1 MAFGSISGL
10 VESVLDSLLRGS
22 SMVQLLSCHSRF
34 FFMVLGTSILSY
46 AGCNQ
51 QRESAIPDRPTRPEE
66 TVAVITPSAI
76 VEDTARENAK
86 EERLSQSFYTVE
98 HYGDDRNTEEDLT
111 RTIARARTEK
121 KRILLQ
127 VGGEWCGWCKLL
139 TSFIE
144 KNDSVR
150 SSLEKNYL
158 LMKVTYTQKQP
169 NEAFLSAYPKIVG
182 YPHLFVLDDDGKL
195 LHSQDT
201 SPLEEGKGYS
211 EGRILA
217 FLEEW
222 KRKD

>member
-1 MAFGSISGL
+1 MVRL
-10 VESVLDSLLRGS
+10 VSTN
-22 SMVQLLSCHSRF
+22 SRF
-34 FFMVLGTSILSY
+34 FFIVLGMSILY
-46 AGCNQ
+46 YTGCNQ
-51 QRESAIPDRPTRPEE
+51 QRELAIRDRPEE
-66 TVAVITPSAI
+66 TVAVNTPPAK
-76 VEDTARENAK
+76 VENNSLEDAK
-86 EERLSQSFYTVE
+86 EDGSSQSFYTVE
-98 HYGDDRNTEEDLT
+98 HYGDNRNAEEDLNG
-111 RTIARARTEK
+111 TIARAHTEK

-169 NEAFLSAYPKIVG
+169 NDAFLSKYPKIVG
-182 YPHLFVLDDDGKL
+182 YPHLFVLDDEGKL

-201 SPLEEGKGYS
+201 SPLEEGKGYNES
-211 EGRILA
+211 RILA

-222 KRKD
+222 KLKDK

>member
-1 MAFGSISGL
+1 
-10 VESVLDSLLRGS
+10 
-22 SMVQLLSCHSRF
+22 MVQLLSCQSRF
-34 FFMVLGTSILSY
+34 FFMVLGMGILPF

-51 QRESAIPDRPTRPEE
+51 QRESAIPDRPARPEE
-66 TVAVITPSAI
+66 TVANNTPSAI
-76 VEDTARENAK
+76 EGDTARENVK
-86 EERLSQSFYTVE
+86 EETLSQSFYTVE
-98 HYGDDRNTEEDLT
+98 HYGDDRITDEDLT
-111 RTIARARTEK
+111 RTIARAHTEK

-139 TSFIE
+139 TNFIE
-144 KNDSVR
+144 KNDTVR

-169 NEAFLSAYPKIVG
+169 NEAFLSKYPKIVG
-182 YPHLFVLDDDGKL
+182 YPHLFVLDDNGKL
-195 LHSQDT
+195 LHSQET
-201 SPLEEGKGYS
+201 SPLEEGKGYN

>member
-1 MAFGSISGL
+1 
-10 VESVLDSLLRGS
+10 
-22 SMVQLLSCHSRF
+22 MVQILSSHSRF
-34 FFMVLGTSILSY
+34 FFLVLGTSILSY

-51 QRESAIPDRPTRPEE
+51 QRESANPDRPTRPEE
-66 TVAVITPSAI
+66 TVAVDTPSAI
-76 VEDTARENAK
+76 VADSARENA
-86 EERLSQSFYTVE
+86 EEGGSSQRFYTVD
-98 HYGDDRNTEEDLT
+98 HYGDERNAEDDLNA
-111 RTIARARTEK
+111 TIARAHSEK

-127 VGGEWCGWCKLL
+127 VGGEWCGWCKTL

-169 NEAFLSAYPKIVG
+169 NEAFLSKYPKIVG
-182 YPHLFVLDDDGKL
+182 YPHLFVLDDEGKL

-211 EGRILA
+211 QDRILA
-217 FLEEW
+217 FLEDW
-222 KRKD
+222 KQM